1 MSSNSKSRHSKNQK
15 QKHGK
20 KRGENICSLW
30 NYLQVVNK
38 YSTLPSSSDVT
49 QKRRQFVS
57 VKEYKTVDVCKN
69 TSHSVNINK
78 M

>member
-30 NYLQVVNK
+30 NYLQIVNK
-38 YSTLPSSSDVT
+38 YSTLPSSSDAT

-57 VKEYKTVDVCKN
+57 VKDYKIVDVRKN
-69 TSHSVNINK
+69 ASHSGNIK
-78 M
+78 KL